1 MTVIGRLKPGVT
13 AQQATEDLNAISAEL
28 EKEYPQ
34 SDDGQPLRLIHPG
47 LIGDEGDVI
56 RGFLWSV
63 NALALLVL
71 AAACTNLATLFAVRR
86 TGAGSWRCAWPWDR
100 AGPGWRGNC

>member
-1 MTVIGRLKPGVT
+1 MMNQEQVEGWNPLQNRTSVDVTVIGRLKPGVT

-47 LIGDEGDVI
+47 LIGDEGDVDVYKRQQFI
-56 RGFLWSV
+56 R
-63 NALALLVL
+63 
-71 AAACTNLATLFAVRR
+71 R
-86 TGAGSWRCAWPWDR
+86 
-100 AGPGWRGNC
+100 